1 MMFPREFYYLV
12 LCGSILLKK
21 KKIYLQPRAHFLIR
35 NTAFI
40 SHMIATFSLKA
51 KETVL
56 PYGESGI

>member
-1 MMFPREFYYLV
+1 MTFPGNFITWFYV
-12 LCGSILLKK
+12 VASPS

-51 KETVL
+51 KETVISTL
-56 PYGESGI
+56 W

>member
-1 MMFPREFYYLV
+1 MTFPGEFYYLV
-12 LCGSILLKK
+12 LCGSIPL

-56 PYGESGI
+56 PYGESEI